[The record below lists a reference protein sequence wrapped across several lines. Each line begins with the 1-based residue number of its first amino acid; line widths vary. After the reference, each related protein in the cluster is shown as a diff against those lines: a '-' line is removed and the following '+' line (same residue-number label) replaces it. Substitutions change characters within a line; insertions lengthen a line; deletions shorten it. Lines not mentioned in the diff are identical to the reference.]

1 MCTRLLVI
9 GSHLVQTPL
18 GPMHAS
24 SVPMHSDVIL
34 LCLEGLLFLLNPVW
48 IFPTEFLEP
57 LVEGFAGDI
66 SYEVECSKVSYSAYF
81 LDIGL
86 CIHSAEGTFSDSG

>member
-1 MCTRLLVI
+1 
-9 GSHLVQTPL
+9 
-18 GPMHAS
+18 
-24 SVPMHSDVIL
+24 MHSCVIL

-66 SYEVECSKVSYSAYF
+66 SYEVECSKVSYSQHI
-81 LDIGL
+81 DQL
-86 CIHSAEGTFSDSG
+86 CVSTVIINYWKEKLF